1 MELHEQVKEARKR
14 ARLTQDELARLAGV
28 NRMDVCRYET
38 GENVTM
44 KKFLK
49 IVNALPGLTTLHI
62 GERVTLTKDG
72 PGEESASPNPDDLR
86 ARMAEVAAGDATP
99 GKDEASARRRE
110 ESLIRMFAELW
121 LEVTRRQD

>member
-14 ARLTQDELARLAGV
+14 ARLTQDELAKLAGV

-49 IVNALPGLTTLHI
+49 IVNALPGLTVLHI
-62 GERVTLTKDG
+62 GERVTLKKDG
-72 PGEESASPNPDDLR
+72 PDEEPASPSPDDLR
-86 ARMAEVAAGDATP
+86 ARIAEVAADATP
-99 GKDEASARRRE
+99 GKDETAARRRE

-121 LEVTRRQD
+121 LEVTRRKE

>member
-1 MELHEQVKEARKR
+1 MELYEQVKEARKR
-14 ARLTQDELARLAGV
+14 ARLTQDELAKLAGV

-49 IVNALPGLTTLHI
+49 IVNALPGPTTFHI

-72 PGEESASPNPDDLR
+72 PGEDPASQNPDDLR
-86 ARMAEVAAGDATP
+86 ARMAEVAAGEGTP
-99 GKDEASARRRE
+99 GKDDAPARRRE

-121 LEVTRRQD
+121 LEVTRR